1 MIACKHG
8 REENV
13 KELLASDNQ
22 ADGDGDGDDDDEEES
37 GAVVAPRVA
46 IDIKNK
52 HTVAAIHYAAKHGHL
67 VSAVGNG
74 VQTLG

>member
-22 ADGDGDGDDDDEEES
+22 ADGDGDDEGES

-52 HTVAAIHYAAKHGHL
+52 HSVAAIHYAAKHGHL

-74 VQTLG
+74 GQTLG

>member
-13 KELLASDNQ
+13 RELLASDNQ
-22 ADGDGDGDDDDEEES
+22 ADDDGDDEEES

-52 HTVAAIHYAAKHGHL
+52 HTVAAIHYAAKHGYL
-67 VSAVGNG
+67 VSAVDNG
-74 VQTLG
+74 GQTLE

>member
-13 KELLASDNQ
+13 KELLSSDNQ

-52 HTVAAIHYAAKHGHL
+52 HAVAAIHYAAKHGHL
-67 VSAVGNG
+67 VSAVDNG
-74 VQTLG
+74 GQTLE

>member
-22 ADGDGDGDDDDEEES
+22 ADDDGDDEEES

-74 VQTLG
+74 GQTLG

>member
-22 ADGDGDGDDDDEEES
+22 ADGDGDDEEES

-52 HTVAAIHYAAKHGHL
+52 HSVAAIHYAAKHGHL
-67 VSAVGNG
+67 VSAVDNG
-74 VQTLG
+74 RQTLE

>member
-22 ADGDGDGDDDDEEES
+22 GDGDDEGES

-67 VSAVGNG
+67 VSAVDNG
-74 VQTLG
+74 GQTLG

>member
-13 KELLASDNQ
+13 KELLSSDNQ
-22 ADGDGDGDDDDEEES
+22 ADGDGDDDDEEES

-67 VSAVGNG
+67 VSAVDNG
-74 VQTLG
+74 GQTLG

>member
-22 ADGDGDGDDDDEEES
+22 ADGDGDDEEES

-67 VSAVGNG
+67 VSAVDNG
-74 VQTLG
+74 GQTLE

>member
-13 KELLASDNQ
+13 KELLSSDNQ
-22 ADGDGDGDDDDEEES
+22 ADGDGDDDDEEES

-52 HTVAAIHYAAKHGHL
+52 HSVAAIHYAAKHGHL

-74 VQTLG
+74 GQTLG

>member
-13 KELLASDNQ
+13 RELLASDNQ
-22 ADGDGDGDDDDEEES
+22 ADDDGDDEEES

-52 HTVAAIHYAAKHGHL
+52 HSVAAIHYAAKHGHL

-74 VQTLG
+74 GQTLG

>member
-22 ADGDGDGDDDDEEES
+22 ADGDGDGDDEEES
-37 GAVVAPRVA
+37 GAVVVPRVA

-52 HTVAAIHYAAKHGHL
+52 HSVAAIHYAAKHGHL
-67 VSAVGNG
+67 VSAVDNG
-74 VQTLG
+74 RQTLE

>member
-22 ADGDGDGDDDDEEES
+22 ADGDGDGDDEEES

-52 HTVAAIHYAAKHGHL
+52 HSVAAIHYAAKHGHL
-67 VSAVGNG
+67 VSAVDNG
-74 VQTLG
+74 CQTLE

>member
-13 KELLASDNQ
+13 KELLSSDNQ

-52 HTVAAIHYAAKHGHL
+52 HAVAAIHYAAKHGHL
-67 VSAVGNG
+67 VSAVDNG
-74 VQTLG
+74 GQTLG

>member
-22 ADGDGDGDDDDEEES
+22 ADGDGDDDDEEDS

-67 VSAVGNG
+67 VSAVDNG
-74 VQTLG
+74 RQTLE

>member
-13 KELLASDNQ
+13 KELLSSDNQ

-52 HTVAAIHYAAKHGHL
+52 HTVAAIHYAAKHGYL
-67 VSAVGNG
+67 VSAVDNG
-74 VQTLG
+74 GQTLE

>member
-22 ADGDGDGDDDDEEES
+22 ADGDGDDDDEEES

-52 HTVAAIHYAAKHGHL
+52 HSVAAIHYAAKHGHL
-67 VSAVGNG
+67 VSAVDNG
-74 VQTLG
+74 RQTLE

>member
-22 ADGDGDGDDDDEEES
+22 ADGDGDGDDEEES

-52 HTVAAIHYAAKHGHL
+52 HSVAAIHYAAKHGHL
-67 VSAVGNG
+67 VSAVDNG
-74 VQTLG
+74 RQTLE

>member
-22 ADGDGDGDDDDEEES
+22 ADDDGDDEEES

-52 HTVAAIHYAAKHGHL
+52 HSVAAIHYAAKHGHL
-67 VSAVGNG
+67 VSAVDNG
-74 VQTLG
+74 GQTLG

>member
-13 KELLASDNQ
+13 KELLSSDNQ
-22 ADGDGDGDDDDEEES
+22 ADGDGDDDDEEES

-52 HTVAAIHYAAKHGHL
+52 HTVAAIHYAAKHGYL
-67 VSAVGNG
+67 VSAVDNG
-74 VQTLG
+74 GQTLE

>member
-22 ADGDGDGDDDDEEES
+22 ADGDGDGDDEEES

-52 HTVAAIHYAAKHGHL
+52 HSVAAIHYAAKHGHL

>member
-22 ADGDGDGDDDDEEES
+22 ADGDGDGDDEGES

-67 VSAVGNG
+67 VSAVDNG
-74 VQTLG
+74 GQTLG

>member
-22 ADGDGDGDDDDEEES
+22 ADGDGDDDEEES
-37 GAVVAPRVA
+37 GAVVAPRIA

-67 VSAVGNG
+67 VSAVDNG
-74 VQTLG
+74 GQTLE

>member
-22 ADGDGDGDDDDEEES
+22 ADGDGDDDEEES
-37 GAVVAPRVA
+37 GAVVAPRIA

-67 VSAVGNG
+67 VSAVDNG
-74 VQTLG
+74 GQTLG

>member
-22 ADGDGDGDDDDEEES
+22 ADDDGDDEEES

-67 VSAVGNG
+67 VSAVDNG
-74 VQTLG
+74 GQTLG

>member
-13 KELLASDNQ
+13 KELLSSDNQ
-22 ADGDGDGDDDDEEES
+22 ADGDGDGDDEEES

-52 HTVAAIHYAAKHGHL
+52 HSVAAIHYAAKHGHL
-67 VSAVGNG
+67 VSAVDNG
-74 VQTLG
+74 CQTLE

>member
-22 ADGDGDGDDDDEEES
+22 ADDDGDDEEES

-52 HTVAAIHYAAKHGHL
+52 HTVAAIHYAAKHGYL
-67 VSAVGNG
+67 VSAVDNG
-74 VQTLG
+74 GQTLE

>member
-13 KELLASDNQ
+13 KELLSSDNQ
-22 ADGDGDGDDDDEEES
+22 ADGDGDDDDEEES

>member
-8 REENV
+8 REDNV
-13 KELLASDNQ
+13 RELLASDNQ
-22 ADGDGDGDDDDEEES
+22 ADDDGDDEEES

-52 HTVAAIHYAAKHGHL
+52 HSVAAIHYAAKHGHL

-74 VQTLG
+74 GQTLG

>member
-1 MIACKHG
+1 M
-8 REENV
+8 

-22 ADGDGDGDDDDEEES
+22 ADDDGDDEEES

-52 HTVAAIHYAAKHGHL
+52 HSVAAIHYAAKHGHL

>member
-22 ADGDGDGDDDDEEES
+22 ADDDGDDEEES

-52 HTVAAIHYAAKHGHL
+52 HSVAAIHYAAKHGHL

>member
-22 ADGDGDGDDDDEEES
+22 ADDDGDDEEES

>member
-13 KELLASDNQ
+13 IELLASDNQ
-22 ADGDGDGDDDDEEES
+22 ADDDGDDEEES

-52 HTVAAIHYAAKHGHL
+52 HSVAAIHYAAKHGHL

-74 VQTLG
+74 GQTLG

>member
-22 ADGDGDGDDDDEEES
+22 ADGDGDDEEES

-67 VSAVGNG
+67 VSAVDNG
-74 VQTLG
+74 GQTLG

>member
-13 KELLASDNQ
+13 KELLSSDNQ
-22 ADGDGDGDDDDEEES
+22 ADGDGDDDDDEES

-52 HTVAAIHYAAKHGHL
+52 HTVAAIHYAAKHGYL
-67 VSAVGNG
+67 VSAVDNG
-74 VQTLG
+74 GQTLE

>member
-13 KELLASDNQ
+13 KELLSSDNQ
-22 ADGDGDGDDDDEEES
+22 ADGDGDGDDEEES

-52 HTVAAIHYAAKHGHL
+52 HSVAAIHYAAKHGHL
-67 VSAVGNG
+67 VSAVDNG
-74 VQTLG
+74 RQTLE

>member
-22 ADGDGDGDDDDEEES
+22 ADGDGDGDDEEES

-52 HTVAAIHYAAKHGHL
+52 HSVAAIHYATKHGHL
-67 VSAVGNG
+67 VSAVDNG
-74 VQTLG
+74 RQTLE

>member
-13 KELLASDNQ
+13 KELLSSDNQ
-22 ADGDGDGDDDDEEES
+22 ADGDGDDDDDEES

>member
-22 ADGDGDGDDDDEEES
+22 ADGDGDGDDEEES
-37 GAVVAPRVA
+37 GTVVAPRVA

-67 VSAVGNG
+67 VSAVDNG
-74 VQTLG
+74 RQTLE

>member
-13 KELLASDNQ
+13 RELLASDNQ
-22 ADGDGDGDDDDEEES
+22 ADDDGDDEEES
-37 GAVVAPRVA
+37 GAVVVPRVA

-52 HTVAAIHYAAKHGHL
+52 HSVAAIHYAAKHGHL

-74 VQTLG
+74 GQTLG